1 MTRVH
6 IRVQLLTILII
17 HKLKV
22 NSSEFWKSRNPICE
36 YGLMDTK
43 MLIKRLGIQEMFNG
57 LFRLQHT
64 QNQ

>member
-6 IRVQLLTILII
+6 IRVQLLTIPII

-22 NSSEFWKSRNPICE
+22 NSSGFWKSRNPIYE
-36 YGLMDTK
+36 YGLMDTR
-43 MLIKRLGIQEMFNG
+43 MLIKRLEILEMFNG

-64 QNQ
+64 QSQ